1 MTAGVAASERDLL
14 RMTDYRYVMGL
25 LVQGLAYR
33 QIEAMAGCSHRA
45 IARARRVLD
54 DEQLSSAEQVAA
66 LSAEDLDRLFA
77 DGRKNVVGE
86 FVPVDI
92 GKIVTVRLGRKKPP
106 LKVLWGQY
114 LKSDADPGARFYGYE
129 RFCQIVTEHVRA
141 NDLTLPIAHVP
152 GHTMQVDWAG
162 TMMQVTDPITRAVTP
177 VAVFVATLPFSG
189 MVFAYGYLDEKQPAW
204 CDGHRRAFEY
214 YGGVAQV
221 IVPDN
226 ASTASNQISR
236 TDRARDVNASYA
248 DFLAHYGAAAVP
260 TRSNRPRDKG
270 NAEAGVKVVTN
281 WVIHFLSDRVFACLD
296 DLNDAV
302 AAQVEAIN
310 DRIPFRGEPRSRR
323 EWFDDHE
330 RDELM
335 ALPVQ
340 RWEPVTWRKAKVHR
354 DWHIQLDTIKY
365 SVPYRLA
372 GRSVDVRIIGTA
384 IEVLADGQIIA
395 AHHQG
400 RHRNGYVTDPE
411 HAPPHYDSVAGL
423 WTRGYF
429 LRQGA
434 KVGPATVTAL
444 TRLLDGKAI
453 EAQGYRSC
461 MNILD
466 LGKRASGNRVLLE
479 AACRELVDDDPH
491 RPITYTAVKHR
502 ISALRAEGGQRP
514 TTTGSSPGSGGA
526 ITASA
531 ARTDQ
536 TGGRDTSRA
545 HLAGAKAFSLESLTT
560 SDRRTD
566 DGGDDAAAGARR

>member
-1 MTAGVAASERDLL
+1 
-14 RMTDYRYVMGL
+14 MTDYRYVMGL

-54 DEQLSSAEQVAA
+54 DEQLSTAEQVAG

-77 DGRKNVVGE
+77 DGRKSVVGE

-92 GKIVTVRLGRKKPP
+92 DKVVTARLGRKKPP
-106 LKVLWGQY
+106 LKVLWGRY
-114 LKSDADPGARFYGYE
+114 LKSEAAPGARFYGYE
-129 RFCQIVTEHVRA
+129 RFCQIVTEHVRV
-141 NDLTLPIAHVP
+141 NDLSLPIAHVP

-162 TMMQVTDPITRAVTP
+162 TAMQVTDPITRAVTP
-177 VAVFVATLPFSG
+177 VPVFVATLPFSG

-204 CDGHRRAFEY
+204 CDAHRRAFEY
-214 YGGVAQV
+214 FGGVAQV

-236 TDRARDVNASYA
+236 ADRAREVNASYA

-281 WVIHFLSDRVFACLD
+281 WVIHFLADRVFACLD

-310 DRIPFRGEPRSRR
+310 DRTPFRGEPQSRR
-323 EWFDDHE
+323 DWFDAHE

-335 ALPVQ
+335 ALPAQ

-365 SVPYRLA
+365 SVPYRFA
-372 GRSVDVRIIGTA
+372 GLGVDVRIVGTA

-395 AHHQG
+395 VHQQG

-411 HAPPHYDSVAGL
+411 HAPPHYESVAGL

-434 KVGPATVTAL
+434 KVGPATAAAL

-466 LGKRASGNRVLLE
+466 LGKRSSQNRALLE
-479 AACRELVDDDPH
+479 AACRELVAEDPN

-502 ISALRAEGGQRP
+502 ISALRAAAGQRP
-514 TTTGSSPGSGGA
+514 TTTSDDGGGGPITPVPRTGGA
-526 ITASA
+526 V
-531 ARTDQ
+531 ARA
-536 TGGRDTSRA
+536 GGRDTSRA
-545 HLAGAKAFSLESLTT
+545 HLAGAKAFSLDALTT
-560 SDRRTD
+560 GDRRTD
-566 DGGDDAAAGARR
+566 DGGDDAAAGVRR

>member
-1 MTAGVAASERDLL
+1 
-14 RMTDYRYVMGL
+14 MTDYRYVMGL

-33 QIEAMAGCSHRA
+33 QIESMAGCSHRA

-54 DEQLSSAEQVAA
+54 DEMLTTAAQVEA
-66 LSAEDLDRLFA
+66 LTAEDLDRLFA
-77 DGRKNVVGE
+77 DGRKSAAGE

-92 GKIVTVRLGRKKPP
+92 ETVVAARLGRKKPP
-106 LKVLWGQY
+106 LKVLWGRY
-114 LKSDADPGARFYGYE
+114 LRSDAAPGARFYGYE
-129 RFCQIVTEHVRA
+129 RFCQIVTEHVRV

-162 TMMQVTDPITRAVTP
+162 TPMKVTDPITRVVTP
-177 VAVFVATLPFSG
+177 APVFVATLPFSG
-189 MVFAYGYLDEKQPAW
+189 MVFAYGCADEKQPAW
-204 CDGHRRAFEY
+204 CDAHRRTFEHF
-214 YGGVAQV
+214 GGVAQV

-248 DFLAHYGAAAVP
+248 DFLEHYGAAAVP
-260 TRSNRPRDKG
+260 ARSNRPRDKG

-281 WVIHFLSDRVFACLD
+281 WVIHFLADRVFASLD

-302 AAQVEAIN
+302 AAQVEVIN
-310 DRIPFRGEPRSRR
+310 DRTPFRGERRSRR
-323 EWFDDHE
+323 DWFEEYE
-330 RDELM
+330 REELI
-335 ALPVQ
+335 ALPEQ
-340 RWEPVTWRKAKVHR
+340 RWEPVIWRKAKVHR

-365 SVPYRLA
+365 SVPYRFA
-372 GRSVDVRIIGTA
+372 GRGVDVRIIGTT

-395 AHHQG
+395 AHQQG

-411 HAPPHYDSVAGL
+411 HAPPHYESVTGL

-429 LRQGA
+429 LRQA
-434 KVGPATVTAL
+434 SKVGPATVAAL

-466 LGKRASGNRVLLE
+466 LGKRAGENRVLLE
-479 AACRELVDDDPH
+479 AACRGLVADDPQ

-502 ISALRAEGGQRP
+502 MSVLRAEGGQRP
-514 TTTGSSPGSGGA
+514 TTTTTSGGGGGITPAPSPGGA
-526 ITASA
+526 GVT
-531 ARTDQ
+531 
-536 TGGRDTSRA
+536 GRDTSRA
-545 HLAGAKAFSLESLTT
+545 HLAGAKAFSIDALTAAT
-560 SDRRTD
+560 SAGDHR
-566 DGGDDAAAGARR
+566 DGDLGDDTTAGAQR

>member
-1 MTAGVAASERDLL
+1 
-14 RMTDYRYVMGL
+14 MTDYRYVMGL

-54 DEQLSSAEQVAA
+54 DEQLSTAEQVAG

-77 DGRKNVVGE
+77 DGRKSVVGE

-92 GKIVTVRLGRKKPP
+92 DKVVTAQLGRKKPP
-106 LKVLWGQY
+106 LKVLWGRY
-114 LKSDADPGARFYGYE
+114 LKSEAAPGARFYGYE
-129 RFCQIVTEHVRA
+129 RFCQIVTEHVRV
-141 NDLTLPIAHVP
+141 NDLSLPIAHVP

-162 TMMQVTDPITRAVTP
+162 TAMQVTDPITRAVTP
-177 VAVFVATLPFSG
+177 VPVFVATLPFSG

-204 CDGHRRAFEY
+204 CDAHRRAFEY
-214 YGGVAQV
+214 FGGVAQV

-236 TDRARDVNASYA
+236 ADRAREVNASYA

-281 WVIHFLSDRVFACLD
+281 WVIHFLADRVFACLD

-310 DRIPFRGEPRSRR
+310 DRTPFRGEPRSRR
-323 EWFDDHE
+323 DWFDAHE

-335 ALPVQ
+335 ALPAQ
-340 RWEPVTWRKAKVHR
+340 PWEPVTWRKAKVHR

-365 SVPYRLA
+365 SVPYRFA
-372 GRSVDVRIIGTA
+372 GLGVDVRIVGTA

-395 AHHQG
+395 VHQQG

-411 HAPPHYDSVAGL
+411 HAPPHYESVAGL

-434 KVGPATVTAL
+434 KLGPATAAAL

-466 LGKRASGNRVLLE
+466 LGKRSSQNRALLE
-479 AACRELVDDDPH
+479 AACRELVAEDPN

-502 ISALRAEGGQRP
+502 ISALRAAAGQRP
-514 TTTGSSPGSGGA
+514 TTTSDDGGGGPITPVPRTGGA
-526 ITASA
+526 V
-531 ARTDQ
+531 ARA
-536 TGGRDTSRA
+536 GGRDTSRA
-545 HLAGAKAFSLESLTT
+545 HLAGAKAFSLDALTT
-560 SDRRTD
+560 GDRRTD

>member
-1 MTAGVAASERDLL
+1 M
-14 RMTDYRYVMGL
+14 
-25 LVQGLAYR
+25 
-33 QIEAMAGCSHRA
+33 
-45 IARARRVLD
+45 
-54 DEQLSSAEQVAA
+54 
-66 LSAEDLDRLFA
+66 
-77 DGRKNVVGE
+77 
-86 FVPVDI
+86 
-92 GKIVTVRLGRKKPP
+92 
-106 LKVLWGQY
+106 
-114 LKSDADPGARFYGYE
+114 
-129 RFCQIVTEHVRA
+129 
-141 NDLTLPIAHVP
+141 
-152 GHTMQVDWAG
+152 
-162 TMMQVTDPITRAVTP
+162 
-177 VAVFVATLPFSG
+177 
-189 MVFAYGYLDEKQPAW
+189 
-204 CDGHRRAFEY
+204 
-214 YGGVAQV
+214 
-221 IVPDN
+221 
-226 ASTASNQISR
+226 
-236 TDRARDVNASYA
+236 
-248 DFLAHYGAAAVP
+248 
-260 TRSNRPRDKG
+260 
-270 NAEAGVKVVTN
+270 KVVTN
-281 WVIHFLSDRVFACLD
+281 WVIHLLSDRVFACLD

-310 DRIPFRGEPRSRR
+310 DRRPFRGEPRSRR

-335 ALPVQ
+335 VLPVQ

-372 GRSVDVRIIGTA
+372 GSSVDVRIIGTA

-411 HAPPHYDSVAGL
+411 HAPPHYESVAGL

-429 LRQGA
+429 LRQGPGRPRHGDRTDQA
-434 KVGPATVTAL
+434 ARRQGNRGP
-444 TRLLDGKAI
+444 
-453 EAQGYRSC
+453 GYRSC
-461 MNILD
+461 MNILE

-491 RPITYTAVKHR
+491 RLITYTAVKHR

-545 HLAGAKAFSLESLTT
+545 RTWRGPKRSALMRSPPVIDALTMVAMT
-560 SDRRTD
+560 PRREP
-566 DGGDDAAAGARR
+566 GDE

>member
-1 MTAGVAASERDLL
+1 
-14 RMTDYRYVMGL
+14 MTDYRYVMGL

-54 DEQLSSAEQVAA
+54 DEQLSTAEQVAG

-77 DGRKNVVGE
+77 DGRKSVVGE

-92 GKIVTVRLGRKKPP
+92 DKVVTARLGRKKPP
-106 LKVLWGQY
+106 LKVLWGRY
-114 LKSDADPGARFYGYE
+114 LKSEAAPGARFYGYE
-129 RFCQIVTEHVRA
+129 RFCQIVTEHVRV
-141 NDLTLPIAHVP
+141 NDLSLPIAHVP

-162 TMMQVTDPITRAVTP
+162 TAMQVTDPITRAVTP
-177 VAVFVATLPFSG
+177 VPVFVATLPFSG

-204 CDGHRRAFEY
+204 CDAHRRAFEY
-214 YGGVAQV
+214 FGGVAQV

-236 TDRARDVNASYA
+236 ADRAREVNASYA

-281 WVIHFLSDRVFACLD
+281 WVIHFLADRVFACLD

-310 DRIPFRGEPRSRR
+310 DRTPFRGEPRSRR
-323 EWFDDHE
+323 DWFDAHE

-335 ALPVQ
+335 ALPAQ

-365 SVPYRLA
+365 SVPYRFA
-372 GRSVDVRIIGTA
+372 GLGVDVRIVGTA

-395 AHHQG
+395 VHQQG

-411 HAPPHYDSVAGL
+411 HAPPHYESVAGL

-434 KVGPATVTAL
+434 KVGPATAAAL

-466 LGKRASGNRVLLE
+466 LGKRSSQNRALLE
-479 AACRELVDDDPH
+479 AACRELVAEDPN

-502 ISALRAEGGQRP
+502 ISALRAAAGQRP
-514 TTTGSSPGSGGA
+514 TTTSDDGGGGPITPVPRTGGA
-526 ITASA
+526 V
-531 ARTDQ
+531 ARA
-536 TGGRDTSRA
+536 GGRDTSRA
-545 HLAGAKAFSLESLTT
+545 HLAGAKAFSLDALTT
-560 SDRRTD
+560 GDRRTD
-566 DGGDDAAAGARR
+566 DGGDDAAAGVRR

>member
-1 MTAGVAASERDLL
+1 M
-14 RMTDYRYVMGL
+14 
-25 LVQGLAYR
+25 
-33 QIEAMAGCSHRA
+33 
-45 IARARRVLD
+45 RV
-54 DEQLSSAEQVAA
+54 
-66 LSAEDLDRLFA
+66 
-77 DGRKNVVGE
+77 
-86 FVPVDI
+86 
-92 GKIVTVRLGRKKPP
+92 
-106 LKVLWGQY
+106 
-114 LKSDADPGARFYGYE
+114 
-129 RFCQIVTEHVRA
+129 

-162 TMMQVTDPITRAVTP
+162 NDDAGYRSDHPGGDTGGGVRGD
-177 VAVFVATLPFSG
+177 VAFSG
-189 MVFAYGYLDEKQPAW
+189 MVFAYGYLDEAARLVRW
-204 CDGHRRAFEY
+204 ASAGVRVLRR
-214 YGGVAQV
+214 GRPGDR
-221 IVPDN
+221 PDN

-270 NAEAGVKVVTN
+270 HVEAGVKVVTN
-281 WVIHFLSDRVFACLD
+281 WVIHLLSDRVFACLD

-310 DRIPFRGEPRSRR
+310 DRRPFRGEPRSRR

-335 ALPVQ
+335 VLPVQ
-340 RWEPVTWRKAKVHR
+340 RGAGDLAQSQGAPGLAYPARHHQILGALPVGRQLGGRADHRHR
-354 DWHIQLDTIKY
+354 DRGTRRRADHRRPSPGPAPQWLCHRPRARAAALRIG
-365 SVPYRLA
+365 
-372 GRSVDVRIIGTA
+372 GRAVDPR
-384 IEVLADGQIIA
+384 VL
-395 AHHQG
+395 
-400 RHRNGYVTDPE
+400 P
-411 HAPPHYDSVAGL
+411 AP
-423 WTRGYF
+423 
-429 LRQGA
+429 GA

-461 MNILD
+461 MNILE

-491 RPITYTAVKHR
+491 RLITYTAVKHR

-536 TGGRDTSRA
+536 TGGRDTSCA
-545 HLAGAKAFSLESLTT
+545 HLAGPKRSALMRSPPVIDALTMVAMT
-560 SDRRTD
+560 PRR
-566 DGGDDAAAGARR
+566 GARR

>member
-1 MTAGVAASERDLL
+1 
-14 RMTDYRYVMGL
+14 MTDYRYVMGL

-77 DGRKNVVGE
+77 DGRKNVAGE

-92 GKIVTVRLGRKKPP
+92 DKVVTARLGRKKPP

-129 RFCQIVTEHVRA
+129 RFCQIVTEHVRV

-162 TMMQVTDPITRAVTP
+162 TMMQIIDPITRAVTP

-214 YGGVAQV
+214 FDGVAQV

-270 NAEAGVKVVTN
+270 NVEAGVKVVTN

-302 AAQVEAIN
+302 AAQVDAIN
-310 DRIPFRGEPRSRR
+310 DRRPFRGEPRSRR

-365 SVPYRLA
+365 SVPYRFT

-411 HAPPHYDSVAGL
+411 HAPPHYESVAGL

-434 KVGPATVTAL
+434 KVGPSTVTAL

-461 MNILD
+461 MNILE

-479 AACRELVDDDPH
+479 AACRELVDDDPQ
-491 RPITYTAVKHR
+491 RLITYTAVKHR

-514 TTTGSSPGSGGA
+514 TTTGSSPGSGGG

-531 ARTDQ
+531 ARAG

-545 HLAGAKAFSLESLTT
+545 HLAGAKAFSLDAITT

>member
-1 MTAGVAASERDLL
+1 
-14 RMTDYRYVMGL
+14 MTDYRYVMGL

-54 DEQLSSAEQVAA
+54 EERLSSAEQVAA

-77 DGRKNVVGE
+77 DGRKNVAGE
-86 FVPVDI
+86 FVAVDI
-92 GKIVTVRLGRKKPP
+92 DKVVTARLGRKKPP

-114 LKSDADPGARFYGYE
+114 LKSEAVGGARFYGYE
-129 RFCQIVTEHVRA
+129 RFCQIVTEHVRV

-270 NAEAGVKVVTN
+270 HVEAGVKVVTN
-281 WVIHFLSDRVFACLD
+281 WVIHLLSDRVFACLD

-310 DRIPFRGEPRSRR
+310 DRRPFRGEPRSRR

-335 ALPVQ
+335 VLPVQ

-372 GRSVDVRIIGTA
+372 GSSVDVRIIGTA

-411 HAPPHYDSVAGL
+411 HAPPHYESVAGL

-461 MNILD
+461 MNILE

-491 RPITYTAVKHR
+491 RLITYTAVKHR

-545 HLAGAKAFSLESLTT
+545 HLAGAKAFSLDALTT

>member
-1 MTAGVAASERDLL
+1 
-14 RMTDYRYVMGL
+14 MTDYRYVMGL

-54 DEQLSSAEQVAA
+54 DEQLSTAEQVAG

-77 DGRKNVVGE
+77 DGRKSVVGE

-92 GKIVTVRLGRKKPP
+92 DKVVTARLGRKKPP
-106 LKVLWGQY
+106 LKVLWGRY
-114 LKSDADPGARFYGYE
+114 LKSEAAPGARFYGYE
-129 RFCQIVTEHVRA
+129 RFCQIVTEHVRV
-141 NDLTLPIAHVP
+141 NDLSLPIAHVP

-162 TMMQVTDPITRAVTP
+162 TAMQVTDPITRAVTP

-204 CDGHRRAFEY
+204 CDAHRRAFEY
-214 YGGVAQV
+214 FGGVAQV

-236 TDRARDVNASYA
+236 ADRAREVNASYA

-281 WVIHFLSDRVFACLD
+281 WVIHFLADRVFACLD

-310 DRIPFRGEPRSRR
+310 DRTPFRGEPRSRR
-323 EWFDDHE
+323 DWFDAHE

-335 ALPVQ
+335 ALPAQ

-354 DWHIQLDTIKY
+354 DWHIQLGTIKY
-365 SVPYRLA
+365 SVPYRFA
-372 GRSVDVRIIGTA
+372 GLGVDVRIVGTA

-395 AHHQG
+395 VHQQG

-411 HAPPHYDSVAGL
+411 HAPPHYESVAGL

-434 KVGPATVTAL
+434 KVGPATAAAL

-466 LGKRASGNRVLLE
+466 LGKRSSQNRALLE
-479 AACRELVDDDPH
+479 AACRELVAEDPN

-502 ISALRAEGGQRP
+502 ISALRAAAGQRP
-514 TTTGSSPGSGGA
+514 TTTSDDGGGGPITPVPRTGGA
-526 ITASA
+526 V
-531 ARTDQ
+531 ARA
-536 TGGRDTSRA
+536 GGRDTSRA
-545 HLAGAKAFSLESLTT
+545 HLAGAKAFSLDALTT
-560 SDRRTD
+560 GDRRAD
-566 DGGDDAAAGARR
+566 DGGDDAAAGVRR